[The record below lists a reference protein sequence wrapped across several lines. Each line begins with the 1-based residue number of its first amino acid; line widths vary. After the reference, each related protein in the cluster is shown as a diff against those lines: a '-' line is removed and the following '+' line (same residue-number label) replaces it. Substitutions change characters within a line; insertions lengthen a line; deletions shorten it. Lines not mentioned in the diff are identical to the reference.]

1 MYINLCPIAPH
12 LYLMEDK
19 DSSQI
24 DHQNRL
30 LDYALQNPYA
40 LSRPVNNFIGFN
52 FRQNSC
58 STVSFF
64 LAGNQ

>member
-1 MYINLCPIAPH
+1 MYINLCPNRSAFVPD
-12 LYLMEDK
+12 DK

-40 LSRPVNNFIGFN
+40 LSLSRKQLYWFN
-52 FRQNSC
+52 FRQNCC

-64 LAGNQ
+64 VAGNQ